1 MKWLL
6 VVLLA
11 IVGLLAAF
19 VAIEYF
25 TVSIHSLPSYIPG
38 HKNGNGHYHVRGAMV
53 GLIAIVALAG
63 AAVLAIRIVRPREP
77 KAAPVQAAPTN
88 ASADQLLGSSEAD
101 PKA

>member
-1 MKWLL
+1 MKWLT

-38 HKNGNGHYHVRGAMV
+38 HRNVNGRYHVRGAIAA
-53 GLIAIVALAG
+53 LIAIVALAG
-63 AAVLAIRIVRPREP
+63 AAVLAIRIVRPRDP
-77 KAAPVQAAPTN
+77 KPEVVEAPPANV
-88 ASADQLLGSSEAD
+88 SADQLLGNGEAD
-101 PKA
+101 PHT

>member
-1 MKWLL
+1 MKWLA

-19 VAIEYF
+19 VCFEYL

-38 HKNGNGHYHVRGAMV
+38 HRSVNGKYHVRGAIA

-63 AAVLAIRIVRPREP
+63 SAVLAIRILRPRASAPEP
-77 KAAPVQAAPTN
+77 VEAPPTN
-88 ASADQLLGSSEAD
+88 ASADQLLGSREVD
-101 PKA
+101 PNA